1 MRISLSIFVLVI
13 SIAVFGQ
20 VNQVDTKGRKQ
31 GPWQKSYP
39 KSSVLEYKGQF
50 LDDKPT
56 GTFTYYFPSNK
67 VKAIIKHDVNSG
79 RSEAFFYHENGNIM
93 TYGIYRN
100 MKKDS
105 LWFNYNEEG
114 KIVYTET
121 YANDLLNGKK
131 TVYFPPNKETGKVER
146 IASVTYFKDGKAD
159 GDFIEY
165 FEHGATRTKGSYLNG
180 VRHGVWTDY
189 QPTGKPLAVTRYK
202 NGQRHGWCSAY
213 DALGKEVNKDYYYY
227 GQLKQGKDLEH
238 IMKQMKEKGIN
249 PNE

>member
-1 MRISLSIFVLVI
+1 MKSSLIVI
-13 SIAVFGQ
+13 ICLLSSLTFAQI
-20 VNQVDTKGRKQ
+20 NQKDAKGRKQ
-31 GPWQKSYP
+31 GPWEKSYP

-50 LDDKPT
+50 LNDQPT

-67 VKAIIKHDVNSG
+67 VKAIIKHDITTG

-100 MKKDS
+100 QKKDS
-105 LWFNYNEEG
+105 LWFNYNEDG

-121 YANDLLNGKK
+121 FENDVLNGKK

-146 IASVTYFKDGKAD
+146 VATVTYFKNGKAE
-159 GDFIEY
+159 GEFIEY
-165 FEHGATRTKGSYLNG
+165 FEHGATRTKGAYLNG
-180 VRHGVWTDY
+180 QRQGVWMDY
-189 QPTGKPLAVTRYK
+189 QPNGKPLSMTRYK

-213 DALGKEVNKDYYYY
+213 DALGKEINKEYYYY
-227 GQLKQGKDLEH
+227 GQLKTGKDLEF

-249 PNE
+249 PND